1 MIIREI
7 EKKDETKLCDF
18 LTKLS
23 QKTLHNW
30 NRFGTEIGKKVAEK
44 ISKEQVR
51 KSKKKEKGF
60 IAVGKGGEITG
71 YGFLR
76 YFPEKNQ
83 KRFNIS
89 LGIVVADN
97 FQGKGVGR
105 ALMNYL
111 IKHSIKEKIKKIW
124 LSVYADNKG
133 AIKFYNSFG
142 FEIEGIFM
150 HDEYFDKNPRHV
162 VSMSKFLDKNIK
174 NPSLLRKKLIENLK
188 LL

>member
-7 EKKDETKLCDF
+7 EKKDEIKLRDF

-30 NRFGTEIGKKVAEK
+30 NRFGTEIGKKAAENV
-44 ISKEQVR
+44 SKEQAR
-51 KSKKKEKGF
+51 KSKKEERGF
-60 IAVGKGGEITG
+60 IAIGEGGEIIG

-83 KRFNIS
+83 KRFNVS
-89 LGIVVADN
+89 LGIVVADD

-111 IKHSIKEKIKKIW
+111 VKHSVKEKTKKIW
-124 LSVYADNKG
+124 LSVYADNKS
-133 AIKFYNSFG
+133 AVKFYNSLG
-142 FEIEGIFM
+142 FEVEGIFM
-150 HDEYFDKNPRHV
+150 YDEYFDKNPRHV
-162 VSMSKFLDKNIK
+162 VSMAKFLDKSIK
-174 NPSLLRKKLIENLK
+174 DPSFLRKKLIKDLK
-188 LL
+188 SL